1 MDKATKNRKNL
12 FLVLKLTFLLFL
24 GYVVFVQLQ
33 KFDWDASIQ
42 WKNIA
47 FLPLFIM
54 VLLLPLNYF
63 LEWKKWKVIV
73 NEVSTIVT
81 FKTQLYSFFAGI
93 ITGMLTPNMQG
104 NFIGR
109 IYYFPRNERVKIIV
123 LTLWS
128 NFIQFII
135 ALFFGMVSIWV
146 IGSDSYF
153 TISFELKVALSL
165 IVILSLFIVFFAG
178 KFLLLFKRL
187 KNAKRLHHLLHS
199 NATFS
204 FEILFWG
211 TLRYLVFAIQFLLVL
226 HAFGGPF
233 SIAILVLI
241 WQVYLWTTIAPSLFL
256 GKLVIRE
263 TIAIWV
269 LSSIGIG
276 DLTLVLCSLIVWFVN
291 LVLPTVIG
299 LIICKRKEL

>member
-73 NEVSTIVT
+73 NEVSTKVT

-109 IYYFPRNERVKIIV
+109 IYYFPLNERVKIIV

-146 IGSDSYF
+146 IGSNSYF

-199 NATFS
+199 NARFS

-233 SIAILVLI
+233 SITILVLI
-241 WQVYLWTTIAPSLFL
+241 WQVYLWTSIAPSLFL

-291 LVLPTVIG
+291 LVVPTVIG